1 MANHWERS
9 ATKVLLAT
17 TIAVTWTVLAHGP
30 ALAGQTQQPAQGQQ
44 GQGQQGQGQQGQ
56 GQQGQ
61 GQQGQG
67 QQGQG
72 EQKQGQ
78 AGQPGQQGAQA
89 APQVTKQES
98 DDFNALRSE
107 ASTGLDPDRVIQLA
121 ADFEKKY
128 PSSTMLSYADMFA
141 AAAYQQ
147 KGDVEKSIEYGEK
160 SIKLKP
166 DNLMSLI
173 ILADLLPT
181 PQAMKAAN
189 AADKD
194 KRLAEA
200 EKNANDALQMI
211 ASPQFPKQPN
221 ETDEQLKKRK
231 DALGS
236 DLHSAL
242 GMVHLQRSSEGLTG
256 PDKDELGKAEQEYK
270 TATATA
276 DKPNPQDYFRL
287 GEAYSMDGKVDE
299 AIDAFTKASQAGQ
312 GGPLQTYAD
321 QKIED
326 LKKRKAAASQPPAK
340 QP

>member
-30 ALAGQTQQPAQGQQ
+30 ALAGQTQQPAQSQQGQGQQ

-107 ASTGLDPDRVIQLA
+107 ASTGLA

-128 PSSTMLSYADMFA
+128 PSSAMLSYADMFA

-287 GEAYSMDGKVDE
+287 GEASVMAVFVFVVLLVVTLLQWRIFRRPVD
-299 AIDAFTKASQAGQ
+299 
-312 GGPLQTYAD
+312 Y
-321 QKIED
+321 
-326 LKKRKAAASQPPAK
+326 
-340 QP
+340 

>member
-9 ATKVLLAT
+9 ATKVLLALSLA
-17 TIAVTWTVLAHGP
+17 IAWTVLAPGP
-30 ALAGQTQQPAQGQQ
+30 ALASQNQQPAQGQQ
-44 GQGQQGQGQQGQ
+44 GQAQQGQGQQGQ
-56 GQQGQ
+56 STQGQ
-61 GQQGQG
+61 GQ
-67 QQGQG
+67 
-72 EQKQGQ
+72 QKQGQ
-78 AGQPGQQGAQA
+78 AGQPGQQGQPGAPA

-128 PSSTMLSYADMFA
+128 PSSAMLSYAEMFA

-181 PQAMKAAN
+181 PQALKAAS
-189 AADKD
+189 ATDKD

-231 DALGS
+231 DAVSS

-256 PDKDELGKAEQEYK
+256 PDKEELGKAEQEYK

-312 GGPLQTYAD
+312 GGPMQTYAD
-321 QKIED
+321 QKIEE

>member
-1 MANHWERS
+1 
-9 ATKVLLAT
+9 
-17 TIAVTWTVLAHGP
+17 
-30 ALAGQTQQPAQGQQ
+30 
-44 GQGQQGQGQQGQ
+44 
-56 GQQGQ
+56 
-61 GQQGQG
+61 
-67 QQGQG
+67 
-72 EQKQGQ
+72 
-78 AGQPGQQGAQA
+78 
-89 APQVTKQES
+89 
-98 DDFNALRSE
+98 
-107 ASTGLDPDRVIQLA
+107 
-121 ADFEKKY
+121 
-128 PSSTMLSYADMFA
+128 MLSYADMFA
-141 AAAYQQ
+141 ASAYQL

-166 DNLMSLI
+166 DNLMTLI

-181 PQAMKAAN
+181 PQAMKGASAT
-189 AADKD
+189 DKD

-211 ASPQFPKQPN
+211 ASPQFPMQPN
-221 ETDEQLKKRK
+221 VTDDQLKKRK
-231 DALGS
+231 DALSS

-256 PDKDELGKAEQEYK
+256 PDKEELGKAEQEYK

-276 DKPNPQDYFRL
+276 EKPNPQDYFRL

-299 AIDAFTKASQAGQ
+299 AIDAFTKASQTGQ
-312 GGPLQTYAD
+312 GGPIQTYAD

>member
-1 MANHWERS
+1 M
-9 ATKVLLAT
+9 
-17 TIAVTWTVLAHGP
+17 
-30 ALAGQTQQPAQGQQ
+30 
-44 GQGQQGQGQQGQ
+44 
-56 GQQGQ
+56 
-61 GQQGQG
+61 
-67 QQGQG
+67 
-72 EQKQGQ
+72 
-78 AGQPGQQGAQA
+78 
-89 APQVTKQES
+89 TKQES

-107 ASTGLDPDRVIQLA
+107 ASTGLDADRVIQLA

-128 PSSTMLSYADMFA
+128 PSSAMLSYADMFA

-276 DKPNPQDYFRL
+276 EKPNPQDYFRL